1 MSVYAMIPVHRNTR
15 ELLKSYGSKGETYD
29 ALIKRLLSIA
39 DHAQIMETH
48 YQRLGNKDDFV
59 PLAEL

>member
-1 MSVYAMIPVHRNTR
+1 MSGYATIPVHKDTR

-29 ALIKRLLSIA
+29 ALIKRLIAIA

-48 YQRLGNKDDFV
+48 YQRLRNKCDFV
-59 PLAEL
+59 PFEEL